1 MGLPCQNCHKD
12 VAPEDAKIYSAVF
25 VCPDCNTIALR
36 FEERIMKELK
46 SLQLIARESIRIAL
60 VKGELILGKANPV
73 QDLSKKE
80 VLESIIKMSEAK
92 DVRDQRAAAQRSNPV
107 QQPTPVAQGTRPL
120 RQLGPRGG
128 PRAQPRP
135 VDLLGAHQPGD
146 ALDSDGSAPRS

>member
-25 VCPDCNTIALR
+25 VCPDCNTIAMR
-36 FEERIMKELK
+36 FEERIMKELR

-60 VKGELILGKANPV
+60 VKGELILGKSNPV

-92 DVRDQRAAAQRSNPV
+92 DAHDKRAAQRSNPA
-107 QQPTPVAQGTRPL
+107 QQPAPVAQGTRPL

-128 PRAQPRP
+128 PRPQARP
-135 VDLLGAHQPGD
+135 VDLSSAHQPGD
-146 ALDSDGSAPRS
+146 ALDGDGSTT

>member
-12 VAPEDAKIYSAVF
+12 VAPEDAKIYAAVF
-25 VCPDCNTIALR
+25 VCPDCNTIAMR

-46 SLQLIARESIRIAL
+46 NLQLIARESIRIAL
-60 VKGELILGKANPV
+60 VKGELILGKANPL

-92 DVRDQRAAAQRSNPV
+92 DVHDKRAAAQRGNPP
-107 QQPTPVAQGTRPL
+107 QQPAPAAQGTRPL

-135 VDLLGAHQPGD
+135 VDLPGAHRPGNP
-146 ALDSDGSAPRS
+146 LDGNGSST